1 MLRHWLKSHRSLV
14 ATATSGAVVA
24 AIVATVAIVSTGYTA
39 QRMQLDDGSVW
50 VANGE
55 QQAVGRAS
63 TEVLELNS
71 VVKAGANQLETVQ
84 SGDTVLLVDHANAT
98 MKTIDPA
105 TSTVVDDIALPPDQA
120 EVFLAGDRVVIFEA
134 GTGELWI
141 LPAVELSGFDA
152 TAPASLSLGSD
163 AVVTV
168 TPDGVLFAYSPE
180 VGQVRRVDA
189 TRSDEVDAGWNLDIG
204 GGSRNYQITAVGDR
218 WAVFD
223 AGTRILYLDGRTV
236 DLTTQIDATA
246 DPVLQQPG
254 PASERLL
261 IGTQDALLSVPF
273 SGAAPVPLI
282 DGQSGGS
289 AAPLV
294 LGGCEYGAWSNGTA
308 WRRCPGDGGTGV
320 ELDLDGMP
328 GTAQL
333 TFSTN
338 TERAVLNDTRSG
350 ATWAVQQNGELI
362 DNWDDLIVEDDEQ
375 QQQENNEDVPPEID
389 EEQKPPVAV
398 DDEFG
403 ARPGRATLLPVLL
416 NDYDPNA
423 DVLVI
428 TQTSGIPESV
438 GHVDLV
444 TRNQQLQVTL
454 DSDARGTITF
464 GYTISDGRGG
474 TATATVTLTVRS
486 PGENSPP
493 RQVRT
498 TKTTVQQGGRIST
511 QVIGDWV
518 DPDGDA
524 FYLVSAT
531 TASPDRVSHKPDGVV
546 VFSDSGQGAALKSVT
561 LTMTD
566 GTAEGN
572 GSLAVTVKE
581 PGDVPIVI
589 EPWVALATAGQ
600 EITIRP
606 MSHVRGGSGPLRLN
620 AVPAKAGS
628 TIEPSFEAGTFTFVS
643 DDVRTH
649 YVEFTVTDG
658 DQTAT
663 GLLRIDVAAPPDAN
677 TRPITVPKTIFVT
690 TLQNQVVDP
699 TQTDID
705 PAGGVLVVT
714 GVTNVDP
721 NGPIQAE
728 VLDQREVRVTLRSPL
743 DGQTVTFNYR
753 ISNGLAE
760 AEGTI
765 TVVELPIPAQLQ
777 PPLATDDEVTVRVGD
792 VIDIPVLD
800 NDDHPDDAPITLL
813 PELAQ
818 ELPDDGGLLFA
829 SGDRLRY
836 LAPQTAGNYSA
847 VYSIAGPDGQTAQA
861 KVDIAVREVDLATNN
876 APTPSRVTARV
887 LAGETVTIDVPLSGI
902 DPDGDSVQLIGIASN
917 PEKGSVLEVGPGYI
931 TYEAGD
937 YSSGTDEF
945 TYSVTDA
952 LGARAEGTVRV
963 GISAP
968 LEGARN
974 PVANPDEVTVRPG
987 RSISVQVLANDS
999 DPDGSPLTVTAATPN
1014 TAGTTAV
1021 VEEDHSI
1028 VTVTPPREEGDY
1040 SVIYTI
1046 QNASGGTSSAFV
1058 YVKVDADAPLG
1069 YPVAQ
1074 DTVLAV
1080 SDVLDQTT
1088 VDVAVLDNV
1097 FFPDGDSAELGVALV
1112 QGYASSAQVLANKRI
1127 RVTVGDKSQI
1137 IPFSVSHP
1145 DDDAIRSYAFIW
1157 VPGYDDALPQLDRT
1171 APPLRVNSES
1181 TLRIDLN
1188 DYVVALGG
1196 GRVRLAD
1203 TSTVRA
1209 THANGANLVVDEFT
1223 LEYTSADQYFG
1234 PASITFEVT
1243 DGSSATDPNGHTAIL
1258 TLPIDVQP
1266 RDNQPPAFVG
1276 GTVNFEPGEEKELDL
1291 VRLTNYPYDDDL
1303 DELVYSVLQPLPVGF
1318 SYDLRG
1324 QRLVLRADVTAV
1336 TGSTTSIGLTVRDAI
1351 NEGRAGNIVLQVV
1364 PSTRPLAAPVA
1375 DRAITQRG
1383 KTTSVDVLTN
1393 DQANNPFPETPLR
1406 VIAIRGLSGS
1416 TLPDGVTITPS
1427 ADNSQLSVTVATGV
1441 APVDINLQ
1449 YQVADATNDPNRY
1462 VWGNVTISVQDVPDP
1477 VTNIRVS
1484 EFGDRLLKL
1493 AWIPGQFNN
1502 SPITGYEVTMTSA
1515 ADGSALGTTS
1525 CTTTVGCE
1533 LRTPGNGP
1541 ANAVRLSVVA
1551 INGIGP
1557 SSPSALAGSIWSDVI
1572 PPPPTGLSS
1581 RPLDQGLRVTWAK
1594 PDGGAGSPIETYV
1607 VTVGGVTQSVNVDPS
1622 DPVGTRYSRNI
1633 QAPSIANGSSVVY
1646 SVSAR
1651 NSAPNSLATW
1661 NEASSTGVPAGPP
1674 IPTGAPTASGSLTDG
1689 TTASIAWDGAFAA
1702 NGAAISNY
1710 YVAIYTGAAPGCS
1723 VSGVELGDPDVHPPP
1738 AGQYTKHLSGGAT
1751 STTFGGLT
1759 PNQTYSM
1766 IVYAYNGQGC
1776 VGSTEVPVTP
1786 RAAPGVVSAISTS
1799 GPVQSSPSTW
1809 DFRLDGFTIGSGST
1823 DADEFQYRLIGGTTD
1838 QSTVGPVPPGTLLTT
1853 GNGSHYGNTLSVQV
1867 KACKRYAEAT
1877 LCSPA
1882 WSNTI
1887 ALGGVAVN
1895 NSVPGGLQAVTTDD
1909 GIVEP
1914 TGYWSWGSLP
1924 TGAGYTSVTATCGPD
1939 DDPGTPNQCEVHGG
1953 LLGLNY
1959 PDLTVTITANGTTYA
1974 RDYAWGSY

>member
-1 MLRHWLKSHRSLV
+1 MLRSWLKAHRSLV
-14 ATATSGAVVA
+14 ATATSGVVIA
-24 AIVATVAIVSTGYTA
+24 AIVATIAVVSTGYTA
-39 QRMQLDDGSVW
+39 QKMQLDDGSVW
-50 VANGE
+50 VANGT
-55 QQAVGRAS
+55 QQAIGRAS

-84 SGDTVLLVDHANAT
+84 DRDTVLLVDHANAT
-98 MKTIDPA
+98 METIDPA
-105 TSTVVDDIALPPDQA
+105 TSTVIDDIALPPDQA
-120 EVFLAGDRVVIFEA
+120 QVFLAGDRVIIFES

-141 LPAVELSGFDA
+141 LPEVELSGFDA

-180 VGQVRRVDA
+180 VGEVRRVDA
-189 TRSDEVDAGWNLDIG
+189 TRSDEVDASWGLSLDT
-204 GGSRNYQITAVGDR
+204 GSRNYQITAVGDR
-218 WAVFD
+218 WGVLD

-236 DLTTQIDATA
+236 DLSQQIGPTA
-246 DPVLQQPG
+246 GAVLQKPG
-254 PASERLL
+254 PASERMLV
-261 IGTQDALLSVPF
+261 GTQEALLSIPF
-273 SGAAPVPLI
+273 SGANPVPLI
-282 DGQSGGS
+282 DGQSGS
-289 AAPLV
+289 VAPPLV
-294 LGGCEYGAWSNGTA
+294 LAGCEYGAWSNGTG
-308 WRRCPGDGGTGV
+308 WRRCASDPGAGV
-320 ELDLDGMP
+320 ELDLAEMP
-328 GTAQL
+328 GSAQL
-333 TFSTN
+333 VFSTN
-338 TERAVLNDTRSG
+338 TERAVLNDARSG

-362 DNWDDLIVEDDEQ
+362 DNWDELIVEDEEQ
-375 QQQENNEDVPPEID
+375 EEQENNEDVPPEVD

-428 TQTSGIPESV
+428 TQSSGISENI
-438 GHVDLV
+438 GRVDLV
-444 TRNQQLQVTL
+444 TRNQQLQLTL
-454 DSDARGTITF
+454 EPGASGKF
-464 GYTISDGRGG
+464 SFSYTISDGRGG
-474 TATATVTLTVRS
+474 TATATVTVTVRG

-498 TKTTVQQGGRIST
+498 TKTTVQEGGRIST

-524 FYLVSAT
+524 FYLTNAT
-531 TASPDRVSHKPDGVV
+531 TASPDRVSYKPDGVV
-546 VFSDSGQGAALKSVT
+546 VFSDSGEGSAVKSVT

-566 GTAEGN
+566 GTAEGS
-572 GSLAVTVKE
+572 GSLALTVKE
-581 PGDVPIVI
+581 PGDIPIVI

-600 EITIRP
+600 EITVRP
-606 MSHVRGGSGPLRLN
+606 MTHVRGGTGTLRLN

-643 DDVRTH
+643 NDVRTH

-663 GLLRIDVAAPPDAN
+663 GLVRIDVAAPPDAN
-677 TRPITVPKTIFVT
+677 TRPITVPKTVFVT
-690 TLQNQVVDP
+690 TLQNQTVDP

-728 VLDQREVRVTLRSPL
+728 VLDQREVRVTLRGPL
-743 DGQTVTFNYR
+743 EGTTITFNYR

-765 TVVELPIPAQLQ
+765 TVVELPIPPQLQ
-777 PPLATDDEVTVRVGD
+777 PPLATDDSVTVRVGD
-792 VIDIPVLD
+792 VIDIPVLA
-800 NDDHPDDAPITLL
+800 NDDHPDDAPIALQ
-813 PELAQ
+813 PELAE
-818 ELPDDGGLLFA
+818 ELPAGGGLLFV

-836 LAPQTAGNYSA
+836 LAPQTAGNYTA

-876 APTPSRVTARV
+876 APTPKRVIARV
-887 LAGETVTIDVPLSGI
+887 LAGETVTIEIPLSGI

-917 PEKGSVLEVGPGYI
+917 PEKGSVLEVGPGFI

-937 YSSGTDEF
+937 YSSGTDTF
-945 TYSVTDA
+945 QYSVTDA

-968 LEGARN
+968 LDGARN
-974 PVANPDEVTVRPG
+974 PVANTDEVTVRPG

-999 DPDGSPLTVTAATPN
+999 DPDGSPLTVTTATAN
-1014 TAGTTAV
+1014 TAETTAV
-1021 VEEDHSI
+1021 VEDEAI
-1028 VTVTPPREEGDY
+1028 VTITPPSEEGDY

-1046 QNASGGTSSAFV
+1046 QNESGGTSSAFV
-1058 YVKVDADAPLG
+1058 YVKVDDDAPLG

-1080 SDVLDQTT
+1080 SDVLDRDT

-1097 FFPDGDSAELGVALV
+1097 FFPDGDSSELGVALV
-1112 QGYASSAQVLANKRI
+1112 QGYASSAQVLADKRI

-1145 DDDAIRSYAFIW
+1145 DDDGIRSYAFIW

-1171 APPLRVNSES
+1171 APPLRVNSED
-1181 TLRIDLN
+1181 TLRIELN

-1196 GRVRLAD
+1196 SRVRIAD
-1203 TSTVRA
+1203 SSTVRA
-1209 THANGANLVVDEFT
+1209 THANGDDLVVDPFT
-1223 LEYTSADQYFG
+1223 LEFTSADKYFG

-1243 DGSSATDPNGHTAIL
+1243 DGDSADDPDGRTAIL
-1258 TLPIDVQP
+1258 TLAIDVRP
-1266 RDNQPPAFVG
+1266 RENQPPAFNG
-1276 GTVNFEPGEEKELDL
+1276 GTVNFEPGESKELDL

-1303 DELVYSVLQPLPVGF
+1303 DELIYTVLQPLPEGF
-1318 SYDLRG
+1318 SYQPNG
-1324 QRLVLRADVTAV
+1324 QRLVLTADATAV
-1336 TGSTTSIGLTVRDAI
+1336 TGSTTSIGIGVRDAI

-1364 PSTRPLAAPVA
+1364 PSTRPLATPVA
-1375 DRAITQRG
+1375 DRAVTQRG

-1393 DQANNPFPETPLR
+1393 DQANNPFPDTPLR

-1416 TLPDGVTITPS
+1416 ALPDGVTITPS
-1427 ADNSQLSVTVATGV
+1427 ADRSQLSVTVASGV

-1477 VTNIRVS
+1477 VTNVRVS

-1493 AWIPGQFNN
+1493 AWIPGLFNN

-1515 ADGSALGTTS
+1515 ADGAAISTTT
-1525 CTTTVGCE
+1525 CATTVGCE

-1551 INGIGP
+1551 INALGP
-1557 SSPSALAGSIWSDVI
+1557 SNPSALAGSIWSDVI
-1572 PPPPTGLSS
+1572 PPPPTGLSW

-1594 PDGGAGSPIETYV
+1594 PDVGAGSPIETYV
-1607 VTVGGVTQSVNVDPS
+1607 VTVGGVTQTVNVDSS
-1622 DPVGTRYSRNI
+1622 DPVGTKYARNI
-1633 QAPSIANGSSVVY
+1633 QAPSIANGSSVGF

-1661 NEASSTGVPAGPP
+1661 NDASATGVPAGPP

-1689 TTASIAWDGAFAA
+1689 TTASIAWDGAFAD
-1702 NGAAISNY
+1702 NGASISNY

-1723 VSGVELGDPDVHPPP
+1723 VSGVEQGNPEVHPPP
-1738 AGQYTKHLSGGAT
+1738 AGQYTKHLSGGISSAN
-1751 STTFGGLT
+1751 FGGLT
-1759 PNQTYSM
+1759 PNKTYSM

-1776 VGSTEVPVTP
+1776 VASTEVPVTP
-1786 RAAPGVVSAISTS
+1786 RAAPGTVTAVSTA
-1799 GPVQSSPSTW
+1799 GPVQTSPSTW

-1823 DADEFQYRLIGGTTD
+1823 DADTFQYRLSGGDTD
-1838 QSTVGPVPPGTLLTT
+1838 QSVTGPVSPGTILTT
-1853 GNGSHYGNTLSVQV
+1853 GNGSHYGNALSVQV
-1867 KACKRYAEAT
+1867 KACKAYPEGT
-1877 LCSPA
+1877 LCGPA
-1882 WSNTI
+1882 WSNTFS
-1887 ALGGVAVN
+1887 LGGVAVS
-1895 NSVPGGLQAVTTDD
+1895 NSTPGGLQSVVTPSDELL
-1909 GIVEP
+1909 GAS
-1914 TGYWSWGSLP
+1914 GYWSWGSLP
-1924 TGAGYTSVTATCGPD
+1924 SGSGYAGVSATCGSHD
-1939 DDPGTPNQCEVHGG
+1939 DASTPNQCEVDGG
-1953 LLGLNY
+1953 LLGLNF
-1959 PDLTVTITANGTTYA
+1959 PDLVVTITANGTTYS
-1974 RDYAWGSY
+1974 RSYNWESY